1 MDDSSDDELE
11 MPVLQA
17 EIPFPTKP
25 VQTNQSSPLQSINP
39 GPKSKQPHSK
49 PINQTNSSKPTKQVS
64 TPKTETS
71 FSTKSSFP
79 QTSKPVNTKNPSPKR
94 NLTKQ
99 VSIFCLGFSYEKLD
113 SDLQTVY
120 YILYFKK
127 CKMF

>member
-39 GPKSKQPHSK
+39 GPKSKQPDSK
-49 PINQTNSSKPTKQVS
+49 PINQTNSSKQTKQVF
-64 TPKTETS
+64 TPKNETS
-71 FSTKSSFP
+71 LSTKSSFP

-99 VSIFCLGFSYEKLD
+99 VSILCLEFSYEKCD
-113 SDLQTVY
+113 SEFQTF
-120 YILYFKK
+120 YFISYLKK
-127 CKMF
+127 CIMF